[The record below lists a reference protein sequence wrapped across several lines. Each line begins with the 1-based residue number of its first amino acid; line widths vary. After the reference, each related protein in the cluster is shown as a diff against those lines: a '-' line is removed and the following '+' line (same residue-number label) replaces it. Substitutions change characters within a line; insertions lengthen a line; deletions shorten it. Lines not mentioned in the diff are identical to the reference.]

1 MGGCVTTNF
10 LCSCWGRNS
19 QGLSCGSTT
28 YLCCGGGMT
37 HKCVS
42 YIWTT
47 RCKDIRI
54 TRNKNEMGTLE
65 GIQRKVWH
73 SVSVLLHSSF
83 RLLRHFFKKG
93 VDDSLSSLL
102 IPFISASS
110 TCVIY
115 SHGSRQHK
123 GPSIWNVNRST
134 SQPRSERACVRITWQ
149 GTCSS
154 FITGLGGLIVHQM
167 MLSIKRFYH

>member
-83 RLLRHFFKKG
+83 RLLRHFFKKRCG
-93 VDDSLSSLL
+93 WLAIFPSHSFHICFFHMCHLL
-102 IPFISASS
+102 P
-110 TCVIY
+110 
-115 SHGSRQHK
+115 
-123 GPSIWNVNRST
+123 W
-134 SQPRSERACVRITWQ
+134 QPTAQRPIHLKCQPLHIAAKERASVCAHNVA
-149 GTCSS
+149 GD
-154 FITGLGGLIVHQM
+154 L
-167 MLSIKRFYH
+167 